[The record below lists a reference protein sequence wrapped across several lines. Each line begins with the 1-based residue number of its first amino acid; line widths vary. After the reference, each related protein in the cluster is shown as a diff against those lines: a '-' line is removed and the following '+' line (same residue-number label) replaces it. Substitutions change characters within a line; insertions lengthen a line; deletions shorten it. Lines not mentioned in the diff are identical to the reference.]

1 MHTDIFLVDCAYI
14 LFVVVGAL
22 LMSAL
27 QCGITTSYVF
37 RLTKKVGP
45 NYWGTSDAAPD
56 TEPCEPTIS
65 LHPPAREMQSAYGKR
80 S

>member
-1 MHTDIFLVDCAYI
+1 MNIDILLVDGAYI
-14 LFVVVGAL
+14 LFVVLGAL

-45 NYWGTSDAAPD
+45 NYWGYSTPG
-56 TEPCEPTIS
+56 EKPCEPAIPV
-65 LHPPAREMQSAYGKR
+65 HAPAREMQSAYGKR